1 MNVVK
6 ETIIM
11 NHNINLNSCN
21 PGDICWVRGKLSF
34 SHLAKKVEGEAL
46 ERDKQRR
53 MTQNLQPIDRPY
65 TTATVSQ
72 CTIIPASGNPAQ
84 LSLFEQFIQERFYQ
98 SPKHPE
104 NGWSF
109 AGYNKGKFLPLVG
122 VMQPDGKTV
131 DQISLSAE
139 LAAGLDVTLVLK
151 VFKTNRNNGCSLEG
165 VILNEQPKY
174 FEGAGFEAALGSRGI
189 IFNASPEAAAADN
202 GVDEPYQAAPQPQ
215 APMNA
220 AMGAPAPTAT
230 PFSTPAQPAYQ
241 TPVGQQYGYQQQA
254 QPAPAVAP
262 YQPAGQAAN
271 AGGMIPPTPQAVP
284 SESTGGVHYNPQD
297 RGY

>member
-1 MNVVK
+1 
-6 ETIIM
+6 M

-72 CTIIPASGNPAQ
+72 CTIIPASGNPSQ

-109 AGYNKGKFLPLVG
+109 AGYNKGKFLPLIG

-165 VILNEQPKY
+165 VILNEQPRY

-189 IFNASPEAAAADN
+189 VFNASPESAVADS
-202 GVDEPYQAAPQPQ
+202 GVDEPYQAVPQPQ

-220 AMGAPAPTAT
+220 TMGAPAPTAT
-230 PFSTPAQPAYQ
+230 PFSTPAQPQAVPYQ
-241 TPVGQQYGYQQQA
+241 APAGQYGYQQA
-254 QPAPAVAP
+254 QPTIAP

-271 AGGMIPPTPQAVP
+271 VGGMVPPAQTAPTEA
-284 SESTGGVHYNPQD
+284 TGGVHYNPQD